1 MGQGYTG
8 QYLQTIGADFAVKE
22 FQHNSSSNSSY
33 TMKCQIWDLA
43 GQDRFL
49 SVRELYYRGAH
60 GVLLL
65 YDCTDQRSFENVH
78 TWMKEIRSNLH
89 EHIPI
94 VLIANKIDLREQN
107 PSAIGTV
114 QGEEMAKVLG
124 KEYFDDQYTVPYIET
139 SAKTGEHVELAFDQ
153 LIQQILNMNKLS

>member
-22 FQHNSSSNSSY
+22 LQHNSNY
-33 TMKCQIWDLA
+33 TLKCQIWDLA

-65 YDCTDQRSFENVH
+65 YDCTDHKSFENIRI
-78 TWMKEIRSNLH
+78 WMNEIRTNVH
-89 EHIPI
+89 ESIPV
-94 VLIANKIDLREQN
+94 VLIANKIDLRAQNSNSINTEQ
-107 PSAIGTV
+107 GK
-114 QGEEMAKVLG
+114 ELAKSLE
-124 KEYFDDQYTVPYIET
+124 KEYFENKLEVPYIET
-139 SAKTGEHVELAFDQ
+139 SAKTGEHVDSAFNQ
-153 LIQQILNMNKLS
+153 LITQIININKL